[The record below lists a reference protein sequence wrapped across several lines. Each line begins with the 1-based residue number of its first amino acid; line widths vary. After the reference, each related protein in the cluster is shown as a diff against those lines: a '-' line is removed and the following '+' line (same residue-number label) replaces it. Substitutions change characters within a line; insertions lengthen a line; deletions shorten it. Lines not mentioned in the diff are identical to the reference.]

1 MFNLF
6 NIYKA
11 LSIFLSY
18 PSSNLKDDIDYIDD
32 VIKNEKINLK
42 ENTEPF
48 GDFLTFVKKNNVLF
62 LQEHYVSI
70 FDRRKECS
78 LYIFEHIHGDSRERG
93 MAMIDLLNLY
103 KKSNFIIAN
112 KSELPDHIPVFL
124 EYLSLLPDK
133 KANLLLGEI
142 INIVSVISKRLKKLN
157 TEYHKAF
164 TILENLSPVKC
175 DDKVVDKLVK
185 DYAFIKNANDYDK
198 EWEEP
203 KVF

>member
-1 MFNLF
+1 MF
-6 NIYKA
+6 NIYKV
-11 LSIFLSY
+11 LSVFLSY
-18 PSSNLKDDIDYIDD
+18 PSTDLKNDICYINDMIKNDKITLKDNSI
-32 VIKNEKINLK
+32 LLH
-42 ENTEPF
+42 
-48 GDFLTFVKKNNVLF
+48 DFLTFIDKNDILF

-70 FDRRKECS
+70 FDRRKDCS

-103 KKSNFIIAN
+103 KKSNFIISN

-124 EYLSLLPDK
+124 EYLSLLPDE

-142 INIVSVISKRLKKLN
+142 INIVSVISKRLIKIN
-157 TEYHKAF
+157 TEYQKPFA
-164 TILENLSPVKC
+164 ILENLLPVKC
-175 DDKVVDKLVK
+175 DNKIVDKLLKESKFNV
-185 DYAFIKNANDYDK
+185 NDYDK